1 MGLVV
6 NLGKSLKI
14 KMCIDLRGCY
24 LGMAKQ
30 LLNGAQVAT
39 GLQKMARKRMSQHVR
54 MHRLRELEF
63 FGCLLNKAM
72 HGPPIHALA

>member
-14 KMCIDLRGCY
+14 KVSVDLRGCY

-30 LLNGAQVAT
+30 LLNGAQIAT
-39 GLQKMARKRMSQHVR
+39 GLKKMARKRMSQHVR
-54 MHRLRELEF
+54 VHRLREL
-63 FGCLLNKAM
+63 
-72 HGPPIHALA
+72 